1 MSGIITDVKKYIK
14 GWRNGL
20 PETPCGF
27 GSKIDQTVVQRRWI
41 PEMVAKYDIR
51 TIADIGA
58 GDLNWITLVT
68 WPHAVDYTAYDLV
81 PRKVGIK
88 RLDLI
93 QEVPEPVDCLMCLW
107 VLNHLPE
114 DHARQALDNLKA
126 SGSKYLIYTWWPAM
140 AGFLDLGY
148 LDSAVMRANGVGVE
162 FEIRIVA
169 C

>member
-1 MSGIITDVKKYIK
+1 VSGIITEFDKYQK
-14 GWRNGL
+14 GWHGGL

-27 GSKIDQTVVQRRWI
+27 GSRISETRVQRVWI
-41 PEMVAKYDIR
+41 PEMVAKYDIH

-58 GDLNWITLVT
+58 GDLNWLPLID
-68 WPHAVDYTAYDLV
+68 WPHPVTYSAYDLV
-81 PRKVGIK
+81 PRRPGVKKFDIIHQIPK
-88 RLDLI
+88 
-93 QEVPEPVDCLMCLW
+93 PVDCIMCLW

-140 AGFLDLGY
+140 FSFLDLGHVE
-148 LDSAVMRANGVGVE
+148 SAVIRSRIKA
-162 FEIRIVA
+162 EIRMVE